1 MNNYVSP
8 GEIRTVTNGSGTAWI
23 SGQVVVVGKQIG
35 ICTVDIANG
44 ASGEAAFQGRFNVP
58 KVSAAVFVNGENVIW
73 DASAAAFDDNLMTP
87 ATGDVSNASIAAA
100 AGSNGQT
107 TMDVILANR
116 IGTVT

>member
-1 MNNYVSP
+1 MNNYINP
-8 GEIRTVTNGSGTAWI
+8 GEVRTCTNGSGSAWV

-44 ASGEAAFQGRFNVP
+44 ASGEVAFRGRFTVP

-73 DASAAAFDDNLMTP
+73 DASAAAFDDNLLSP
-87 ATGDVSNASIAAA
+87 ATGDVSNGAVAAA

-107 TMDVILANR
+107 TMDIILNGL
-116 IGTVT
+116 IGTVA